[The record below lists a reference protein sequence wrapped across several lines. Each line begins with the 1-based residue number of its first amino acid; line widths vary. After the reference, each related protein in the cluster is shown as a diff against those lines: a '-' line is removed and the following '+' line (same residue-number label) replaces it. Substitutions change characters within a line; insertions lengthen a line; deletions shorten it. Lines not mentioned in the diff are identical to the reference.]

1 MYDLIVYKS
10 IILKC
15 KSIATTF
22 VNSHRLSA
30 LLFVYQAVHDL
41 PVSLLYRIY
50 DYQIDSIHACA
61 LSIYRNIHVYI

>member
-10 IILKC
+10 ILKC

-22 VNSHRLSA
+22 VNSQRLSA
-30 LLFVYQAVHDL
+30 LLDFEYQAVHDL